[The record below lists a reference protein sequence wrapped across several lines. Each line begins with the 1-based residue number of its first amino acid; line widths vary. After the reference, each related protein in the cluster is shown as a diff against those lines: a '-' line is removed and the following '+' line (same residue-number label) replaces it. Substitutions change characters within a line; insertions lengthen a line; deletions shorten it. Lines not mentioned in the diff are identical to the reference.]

1 MLIDLRKDW
10 LQKGYK
16 QTSGIDYFEVFAPV
30 ARLDTICMIIA
41 LATQKRWKN
50 HQIDV
55 KSTFLSGVL
64 EKEVFVE

>member
-1 MLIDLRKDW
+1 MLIDLRQDW
-10 LQKGYK
+10 LQKGHK

-30 ARLDTICMIIA
+30 ARLDTIRMIIA
-41 LATQKRWKN
+41 LVAQKRWKN

-64 EKEVFVE
+64 EEEAFFE